1 MTFRPSDDVLD
12 ELVSWQ
18 NNNSVSQY
26 DVEKQE
32 DSQIIFGNH
41 ENQSFENVNISD
53 NLQKNGVD
61 LNVINIESEE
71 VKAPDLS
78 ELLKDGWNDEIM
90 QELNNVENDLQK
102 SDDVVNTTQEL
113 NNIESTLQESSN
125 VGDTSQENNGLKHD

>member
-32 DSQIIFGNH
+32 DNQIIFGNH
-41 ENQSFENVNISD
+41 ENQSFENVNISG

-78 ELLKDGWNDEIM
+78 ELLKDGWNDEWFAEIGWCC
-90 QELNNVENDLQK
+90 K
-102 SDDVVNTTQEL
+102 YSPG
-113 NNIESTLQESSN
+113 I
-125 VGDTSQENNGLKHD
+125 K